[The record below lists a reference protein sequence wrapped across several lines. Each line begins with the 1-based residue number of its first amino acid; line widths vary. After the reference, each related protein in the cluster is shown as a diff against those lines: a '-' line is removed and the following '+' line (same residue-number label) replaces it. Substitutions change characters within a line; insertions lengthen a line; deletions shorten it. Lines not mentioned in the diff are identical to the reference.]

1 MKEIN
6 TLEEALNE
14 IQRLKDWNLRY
25 FTLVEKVRSK
35 QKEYFDTRDKRI
47 LNESRQLEKRLDSL
61 NEKLRKALDKRN
73 AQAAENDSVFQAAK
87 KLLVDTFDCVEV
99 EKLEQTIS
107 CEIKPYYL

>member
-47 LNESRQLEKRLDSL
+47 LNESRQLEKSLDAM

-73 AQAAENDSVFQAAK
+73 ALEVEQ
-87 KLLVDTFDCVEV
+87 DCVEV
-99 EKLEQTIS
+99 EK
-107 CEIKPYYL
+107 IK

>member
-47 LNESRQLEKRLDSL
+47 LNESRQLEKSLDAM

-73 AQAAENDSVFQAAK
+73 ALEVEQDPDFQSA
-87 KLLVDTFDCVEV
+87 KLLVMNMFDCVEV
-99 EKLEQTIS
+99 EK
-107 CEIKPYYL
+107 IK

>member
-47 LNESRQLEKRLDSL
+47 LNESRQLEKSLDAM
-61 NEKLRKALDKRN
+61 NEKLRKVLDKRN
-73 AQAAENDSVFQAAK
+73 ALEAEQDPDFQLAK
-87 KLLVDTFDCVEV
+87 RLVMNMFDCVEV
-99 EKLEQTIS
+99 DKIE
-107 CEIKPYYL
+107 